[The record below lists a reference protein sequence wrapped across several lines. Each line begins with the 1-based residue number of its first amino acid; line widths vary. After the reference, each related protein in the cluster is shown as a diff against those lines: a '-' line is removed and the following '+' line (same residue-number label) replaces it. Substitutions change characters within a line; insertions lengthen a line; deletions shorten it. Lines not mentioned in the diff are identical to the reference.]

1 MSPDDDLYGYK
12 RACCRKQELGAI
24 NLKFTSHV
32 IHVEIVK
39 RSLGVGQHSMYCYP
53 DPGIG

>member
-1 MSPDDDLYGYK
+1 MSPDDNLYGYK

-39 RSLGVGQHSMYCYP
+39 RSLGVQIQEL
-53 DPGIG
+53 DK